1 MLGALRFTKGFDL
14 KIEPDNLI
22 VYADFLE
29 IPHENE
35 IILSQKVFQ
44 ANHMNI
50 ISFFCMGLLYVT
62 HMEPIRATRI
72 WANSYWSHMKPG
84 CTPHMGP
91 IMEAHIG
98 MFDGL
103 RYLLP

>member
-50 ISFFCMGLLYVT
+50 ISFFCMGLYT
-62 HMEPIRATRI
+62 GPI
-72 WANSYWSHMKPG
+72 WNPSG
-84 CTPHMGP
+84 QPHMG
-91 IMEAHIG
+91 
-98 MFDGL
+98 
-103 RYLLP
+103 